1 MYHVKLIT
9 YIMFFVL
16 DFEFK
21 NAVCIYFNMQYKDWY
36 VCIQKSVCSFP
47 VWL

>member
-1 MYHVKLIT
+1 MYYVKLIT

-21 NAVCIYFNMQYKDWY
+21 TAVCISFKMQYED
-36 VCIQKSVCSFP
+36 
-47 VWL
+47 